1 MVKAVDRLSYVL
13 ECLDDQVDGGKVAVY
28 RHWRYIR
35 PAEYHCPR
43 ESKVCLCPGAAV
55 EVCCDGAWSQGV
67 VRRVVREDFEY
78 EVSVD
83 GEKADQ
89 LLTKA
94 VYQLRPLYMWNGKRW
109 THGQQA
115 SLSATPPSAQVTD
128 TLAVN
133 VPDTL
138 PGNQLTPSILAPEQF
153 SISIF

>member
-1 MVKAVDRLSYVL
+1 
-13 ECLDDQVDGGKVAVY
+13 
-28 RHWRYIR
+28 
-35 PAEYHCPR
+35 
-43 ESKVCLCPGAAV
+43 VCLCPGAAV

-83 GEKADQ
+83 GEKAEQ

-138 PGNQLTPSILAPEQF
+138 PAGESAEDMPTSPPSTRIRTLSPALKKVRTRASPSQVRNLKPLLREFLFDSNNYLQVIKH
-153 SISIF
+153 IS